1 MIIFM
6 MFVEVLINKKSLIM
20 KLTVNK
26 QLKTLKVIL
35 LVTLFSVSGLQAQ
48 NVASAKKTA
57 TIDFESEI
65 LDYGTIEK
73 GTDGTRTFIFTNSG
87 NAPLIISDVKTSCGC
102 TVPTYSKEAILPGE
116 EGEIKVKY
124 DTKKVGAFTKTIT
137 VSSNANLT
145 RKTLKIKGTIVA
157 VN

>member
-1 MIIFM
+1 
-6 MFVEVLINKKSLIM
+6 M

-26 QLKTLKVIL
+26 KLSAMKVFL
-35 LVTLFSVSGLQAQ
+35 LLTVFGLASLQAQ
-48 NVASAKKTA
+48 DLASAKKTA
-57 TIDFESEI
+57 NIDFETEI

-73 GTDGTRTFIFTNSG
+73 GSDGKRIFTFTNTG
-87 NAPLIISDVKTSCGC
+87 NAPLIISDVKASCGC

-116 EGEIKVKY
+116 EGEIEVKY
-124 DTKKVGAFTKTIT
+124 NTKKVGAFTKTIT

-145 RKTLKIKGTIVA
+145 RKTLKIKGNIVE

>member
-1 MIIFM
+1 
-6 MFVEVLINKKSLIM
+6 M

-26 QLKTLKVIL
+26 KLSAMKVFL
-35 LVTLFSVSGLQAQ
+35 LLTVFGLVSMQAQ
-48 NVASAKKTA
+48 DLASAKKTA
-57 TIDFESEI
+57 SIDFETEI

-73 GTDGTRTFIFTNSG
+73 GTDGLRVFSFTNTG

-124 DTKKVGAFTKTIT
+124 DTKKVGTFTKTIT

>member
-1 MIIFM
+1 
-6 MFVEVLINKKSLIM
+6 M

-26 QLKTLKVIL
+26 KLSAMKVFL
-35 LVTLFSVSGLQAQ
+35 LLTVFSVATMQAQ
-48 NVASAKKTA
+48 DLASAKKTA
-57 TIDFESEI
+57 SIDFETEI

-73 GTDGTRTFIFTNSG
+73 GTDGLRTFTFTNTG

-102 TVPTYSKEAILPGE
+102 TVPTFSKEAILPGE

-124 DTKKVGAFTKTIT
+124 DTKRVGAFTKTIT

-145 RKTLKIKGTIVA
+145 RKTLKIKGNIIE